1 MNNDILQKDLD
12 EFLDSL
18 NYLPPL
24 KPVPTE
30 ILKLLKVSDINIK
43 KLSELIEK
51 DPSLTTNIL
60 KHCNSP
66 YYGFTSK
73 ISSVNHAISL
83 IGVNEVKKLTL
94 IYAVKSRFKNNLEGY
109 GVSEEQVFKHS
120 LNTAIGAQFLAR
132 LKKVHPV
139 DTAFTAGILIDI
151 GKIALNEFISKYD
164 IKEFK
169 DKNNIPRLHEI
180 EKQLLGL
187 THSEIAAILLHKWE
201 FSEDITDSIANH
213 HYPSQANLNQRLSSI
228 LHVSNLI
235 SIFNEYSFDM
245 DEYETTFDS
254 FALQSLNLKFHDI
267 KELMD
272 IMFEEMENAETFI

>member
-1 MNNDILQKDLD
+1 MNSDILQKELD

-24 KPVPTE
+24 KPVPAK
-30 ILKLLKVSDINIK
+30 ILKFLKSSDINIK
-43 KLSELIEK
+43 KLSKLIEK

-73 ISSVNHAISL
+73 ISSINHAISL
-83 IGVNEVKKLTL
+83 IGINEVKKLTL
-94 IYAVKSRFKNNLEGY
+94 IYAVRSRFKNNLEGY
-109 GVSEEQVFKHS
+109 GISGEQVFRHS

-132 LKKVHPV
+132 LKRIHPI
-139 DTAFTAGILIDI
+139 DMAFTAGILIDI
-151 GKIALNEFISKYD
+151 GKIALNEFIVKYD

-201 FSEDITDSIANH
+201 FSDDITDAIANH
-213 HYPSQANLNQRLSSI
+213 HYPSQANFNRKLSSI
-228 LHVSNLI
+228 LHVSDLI
-235 SIFNEYSFDM
+235 GIFNEYSFDIT
-245 DEYETTFDS
+245 EYETTFDP

-267 KELMD
+267 KDLMD
-272 IMFEEMENAETFI
+272 IMLEEMENPEFYI